1 MLNFVLLLLLGI
13 HSSAAV
19 SHSLKYFYTAS
30 TKVPGF
36 PEFVVVALVD
46 DVQIAYYD
54 SVIKR
59 AEPKQDW
66 MREITDQ
73 EYWERETGNFLGNQQ
88 IFKAN
93 IEILK
98 MRFNQTGGVH
108 IVQHMY
114 GCEWDDETAEVKGYD
129 QFGYDGED
137 FITLSLE
144 TKSWIAPTRQAVI
157 TKQKWDN
164 NVAFVKNEESYLT
177 QICPEWLQKY
187 VNYGRSSL
195 MKTELPSVSLLQRFS
210 SSPVSC
216 HATGFYPDTAEM
228 SWRKDGEE
236 IHDGVEKGE
245 ILSNHDGTFQMSVNI
260 YLESVPPED
269 WTKYECV
276 FLLSGVE
283 RDVIRLEK
291 TRIRTNELKS
301 VSTVNRNTTIIPVVV
316 VFLCLIG
323 LIGFF
328 LYKKNKGSQDTKTSP
343 SCPEAS
349 SLTSKSSDD
358 SQGRTSD
365 KSLL

>member
-1 MLNFVLLLLLGI
+1 MWTTELVRSSMVKMMKFVFLILLGI
-13 HSSAAV
+13 HSTAAV
-19 SHSLKYFYTAS
+19 THSLKYFYTAS
-30 TKVPGF
+30 SGIKNF
-36 PEFVVVALVD
+36 PEFVTVGMVD
-46 DVQIAYYD
+46 EVPVSYYD
-54 SVIKR
+54 SVIRK
-59 AEPKQDW
+59 EIPKQDW
-66 MREITDQ
+66 LAKNEGP
-73 EYWERETGNFLGNQQ
+73 EYWESNTQ
-88 IFKAN
+88 ISIGSEQSFKAD
-93 IEILK
+93 IGIIK
-98 MRFNQTGGVH
+98 QRFNQTGGVH
-108 IVQHMY
+108 VVQVMY
-114 GCEWDDETAEVKGYD
+114 GCEWDDETQKVTGYR

-137 FITLSLE
+137 FLTLNTE
-144 TKSWIAPTRQAVI
+144 TNTWIAPQPQA
-157 TKQKWDN
+157 
-164 NVAFVKNEESYLT
+164 
-177 QICPEWLQKY
+177 ICPEWLKKY
-187 VNYGRSSL
+187 VGYGRSSL
-195 MKTELPSVSLLQRFS
+195 MRTELPSVSLLQRFS